1 MYNLK
6 LVNYFDVWGN
16 KKDGYEVNNM
26 CVECDDLYLNNIDN
40 KNILQLL
47 KTIYFLQPKTR
58 INQVIIENDGTMI
71 EVYQKNGKHYPLPL
85 CRLEVIR
92 KV

>member
-47 KTIYFLQPKTR
+47 KTIDFLQPSTR

-71 EVYQKNGKHYPLPL
+71 EIYQKNGKQYPLPL

-92 KV
+92 EV